1 MDTLHR
7 ELEELIEE
15 VRPPLI
21 DLAHLERLVT
31 EDELLEFDGICT
43 VHDSCRPVLAYRAA

>member
-7 ELEELIEE
+7 ELETLIDE

-21 DLAHLERLVT
+21 DMEHLERLVT

-43 VHDSCRPVLAYRAA
+43 VHDSCRPIVATRVA